1 MNIRSTARVVLVAA
15 TILTG
20 SLSAKAQRSDPRDVL
35 ALSELS
41 QAMQSIAARVQ
52 PAVVQIVSSGY
63 VPALEGVE
71 STGEL
76 LRLQRSGGSGVILDP
91 GGYIVTNAHVVANA
105 HQVQVVLNQQA
116 SGQQFKSIVK
126 PRGMVVGAQIV
137 GLDEETDLAVLK
149 VEQQGLPFL
158 ELGNSDEVKSGQVVL
173 AFGSPLGLDNS
184 VTMGVVSAVA
194 RQLRSEDRMIYI
206 QTDASINPGNSGGPL
221 VNTAGQVVGINTS
234 ILSQSGGSEGLGF
247 AAPSNIVRAVYNQIR
262 ETGRVRRGAIGVYV
276 QSITPVMARGL
287 GLPRE
292 WGVIIGDVWPESPA
306 ELAGLQR
313 GDIILALDGKEME
326 NARQFDVNLY
336 RYATG
341 DKVRVDVQRGTE
353 KKAIE
358 VQVIE
363 RPVGSSELALMVTP
377 EENLIGPLGILA
389 LDLTDDVA
397 SLLPSLRYNSG
408 VVVGARAADATPGVD
423 NFRPG
428 DVIYSINR
436 IPIESIRDL
445 RATLATMSRGS
456 DIVAEVERAG
466 MMRYVSVR
474 LE

>member
-1 MNIRSTARVVLVAA
+1 MTVRTSRIVFLALIHLALYGIA
-15 TILTG
+15 
-20 SLSAKAQRSDPRDVL
+20 SAQKADPRDAL
-35 ALSELS
+35 ALTELS
-41 QAMQSIAARVQ
+41 NAMQAIASRVQ

-63 VPALEGVE
+63 IPAGDGVE

-76 LRLQRSGGSGVILDP
+76 LRLQRSGGSGVVLDAT
-91 GGYIVTNAHVVANA
+91 GYIVTNAHVVANA
-105 HQVQVVLNQQA
+105 HQVQVVLTSPTDA
-116 SGQQFKSIVK
+116 KAFRSIVK
-126 PRGMVVGAQIV
+126 PRGNVVAAQVV

-149 VEQQGLPFL
+149 VEATGLPFL
-158 ELGNSDEVKSGQVVL
+158 ELGNSDDVKSGQVVL

-247 AAPSNIVRAVYNQIR
+247 AAPSNIVRAVYTQIR
-262 ETGRVRRGAIGVYV
+262 ESGRVRRGAIGVYP
-276 QSITPVMARGL
+276 QTITPVLAKGL
-287 GLPRE
+287 GLSRDY
-292 WGVIIGDVWPESPA
+292 GVVLGDVWPESPA
-306 ELAGLQR
+306 EIAGLMR
-313 GDIILALDGKEME
+313 GDIILSLNGKAME

-336 RYATG
+336 QFATG
-341 DKVRVDVQRGTE
+341 DKVRIDYQRGSET
-353 KKAIE
+353 KAVE

-363 RPVGSSELALMVTP
+363 RPGGSSELALMVSP

-389 LDLTDDVA
+389 LDLNEDVA
-397 SLLPSLRYNSG
+397 SILPALRYNTG
-408 VVVGARAADATPGVD
+408 VVVGARAADATPGED

-445 RATLATMSRGS
+445 RATLATMEPG
-456 DIVAEVERAG
+456 DEVVAEVERGG
-466 MMRYVSVR
+466 MMRYVAMR

>member
-1 MNIRSTARVVLVAA
+1 MNIRTTAIPIAILVSFVVVSEIQAQ
-15 TILTG
+15 
-20 SLSAKAQRSDPRDVL
+20 KADPRDAL
-35 ALSELS
+35 ALTELS
-41 QAMQSIAARVQ
+41 QAMQAIAAKVQ

-63 VPALEGVE
+63 VPSVDGVE

-76 LRLQRSGGSGVILDP
+76 LRLQRSGGSGVVLDP
-91 GGYIVTNAHVVANA
+91 SGYIVTNAHVVANA
-105 HQVQVVLNQQA
+105 HQVQVVLNPTAEEARFQ
-116 SGQQFKSIVK
+116 SIVK
-126 PRGMVVGAQIV
+126 PRGRVVGAQIV

-149 VEQQGLPFL
+149 VEATGLPSL
-158 ELGNSDEVKSGQVVL
+158 ELGNSEDVRSGQIVL

-194 RQLRSEDRMIYI
+194 RQLRNEDRMIYI

-247 AAPSNIVRAVYNQIR
+247 AAPSNIVRSVYNQIR

-276 QSITPVMARGL
+276 QTITPVLAKGL
-287 GLPRE
+287 GLPQD
-292 WGVIIGDVWPESPA
+292 WGVVIGDVWPDSPA
-306 ELAGLQR
+306 DAAGLLR
-313 GDIILALDGKEME
+313 GDIVVSLNGKSME

-336 RYATG
+336 RFATG
-341 DKVRVDVQRGTE
+341 DKVRIDILRGTE
-353 KKAIE
+353 KKAVD

-363 RPVGSSELALMVTP
+363 RPGGSSELALMVTP

-389 LDLTDDVA
+389 LDLDEEVG
-397 SLLPSLRYNSG
+397 SLLPELRYNTG
-408 VVVGARAADATPGVD
+408 VVVGARAADATPGED

-436 IPIESIRDL
+436 VPVESIRDL
-445 RATLATMSRGS
+445 RVTLAGMKSG
-456 DIVAEVERAG
+456 DAIVAEVERRG
-466 MMRYVSVR
+466 MMRYVALR

>member
-1 MNIRSTARVVLVAA
+1 MSIRTVAVLIFAVTLISGPSRVRAQ
-15 TILTG
+15 
-20 SLSAKAQRSDPRDVL
+20 KADPRDAL
-35 ALSELS
+35 ALAELS

-63 VPALEGVE
+63 VPAVEGVE

-76 LRLQRSGGSGVILDP
+76 LRLQRSGGSGVLLDAN
-91 GGYIVTNAHVVANA
+91 GYIVTNAHVVANA
-105 HQVQVVLNQQA
+105 HQVQVVLNLPA
-116 SGQQFKSIVK
+116 EDERFRSIVK
-126 PRGMVVGAQIV
+126 PRGKVIGAQVV

-149 VEQQGLPFL
+149 VEAAGLPFL
-158 ELGNSDEVKSGQVVL
+158 ELGNSEDVRSGQIVL

-194 RQLRSEDRMIYI
+194 RQLRTEDRMIYI

-221 VNTAGQVVGINTS
+221 VNTSGQVVGINTS

-247 AAPSNIVRAVYNQIR
+247 AAPSNIVRSVYNQIR

-276 QSITPVMARGL
+276 QTITPVLAKGL
-287 GLPRE
+287 GLSQD
-292 WGVIIGDVWPESPA
+292 WGVVIGDVWPDSPA
-306 ELAGLQR
+306 DEAGLLR
-313 GDIILALDGKEME
+313 GDIVLALNGKSME

-336 RYATG
+336 QYATG
-341 DKVRVDVQRGTE
+341 DKVRVDVLRGSE
-353 KKAIE
+353 KKAVE

-363 RPVGSSELALMVTP
+363 RPGGSSELALMVTP

-389 LDLTDDVA
+389 LDLDDEVS
-397 SLLPSLRYNSG
+397 SLLPALRYNTG
-408 VVVGARAADATPGVD
+408 VVVGARAADATPGED

-428 DVIYSINR
+428 DVIYSINKVQV
-436 IPIESIRDL
+436 ESIRDL
-445 RATLATMSRGS
+445 RVTLATLKSG
-456 DIVAEVERAG
+456 DAIVAEVERGG
-466 MMRYVSVR
+466 MMRYVALR

>member
-1 MNIRSTARVVLVAA
+1 MTIRTFVAIAISISILVSQSQAQA
-15 TILTG
+15 Q
-20 SLSAKAQRSDPRDVL
+20 KADPRDAL
-35 ALSELS
+35 ALTELS
-41 QAMQSIAARVQ
+41 QAMQAIASRVQ

-63 VPALEGVE
+63 IPAGDGVE

-76 LRLQRSGGSGVILDP
+76 LRLQRSGGSGVVLDAT
-91 GGYIVTNAHVVANA
+91 GYIVTNAHVVANA
-105 HQVQVVLNQQA
+105 HRVQVVLTA
-116 SGQQFKSIVK
+116 PADAKSLHSIVK
-126 PRGMVVGAQIV
+126 PRGNVVGAEVV
-137 GLDEETDLAVLK
+137 GIDEETDLAVLK
-149 VEQQGLPFL
+149 VEATGLPFL
-158 ELGNSDEVKSGQVVL
+158 ELGNSDDVRSGQVVL

-247 AAPSNIVRAVYNQIR
+247 AAPSNIVRAVYTQIR
-262 ETGRVRRGAIGVYV
+262 ASGRVRRGAIGVYA
-276 QSITPVMARGL
+276 QTITPVLAKGL
-287 GLPRE
+287 GLSRDY
-292 WGVIIGDVWPESPA
+292 GVVLGDVWPESPA
-306 ELAGLQR
+306 QQAGLQR
-313 GDIILALDGKEME
+313 GDIILSLNSKAME

-336 RYATG
+336 QFATG
-341 DKVRVDVQRGTE
+341 DKVRIDYQRGAET
-353 KKAIE
+353 KAVE

-363 RPVGSSELALMVTP
+363 RPGGSSELALMVTP

-389 LDLTDDVA
+389 LDLDEEVA
-397 SLLPSLRYNSG
+397 SILPTLRYNTG
-408 VVVGARAADATPGVD
+408 VVVGARAADATPGED

-445 RATLATMSRGS
+445 RATLAGMVSG
-456 DIVAEVERAG
+456 DEVVAEVERGG
-466 MMRYVSVR
+466 MMRYVAMR

>member
-1 MNIRSTARVVLVAA
+1 MNIRTIAVLILAVTLISGPSRVRAQ
-15 TILTG
+15 
-20 SLSAKAQRSDPRDVL
+20 KADPRDDL
-35 ALSELS
+35 ALTELS

-63 VPALEGVE
+63 VPAGEGVE

-76 LRLQRSGGSGVILDP
+76 LRLQRSGGSGVLLDAN
-91 GGYIVTNAHVVANA
+91 GYIVTNAHVVANA
-105 HQVQVVLNQQA
+105 HQVQVVLNLPA
-116 SGQQFKSIVK
+116 EDERFRSIVK
-126 PRGMVVGAQIV
+126 PRGKVIGAQVV

-149 VEQQGLPFL
+149 VEAAGLPFL
-158 ELGNSDEVKSGQVVL
+158 ELGNSEDVRSGQIVL

-194 RQLRSEDRMIYI
+194 RQLRTEDRMIYI

-221 VNTAGQVVGINTS
+221 VNTSGQVVGINTS

-247 AAPSNIVRAVYNQIR
+247 AAPSNIVRSVYNQIR

-276 QSITPVMARGL
+276 QTITPVLAKGL
-287 GLPRE
+287 GLSQD
-292 WGVIIGDVWPESPA
+292 WGVVIGDVWPDSPA
-306 ELAGLQR
+306 DEAGLLR
-313 GDIILALDGKEME
+313 GDIVLALNGKSME

-336 RYATG
+336 QYATG
-341 DKVRVDVQRGTE
+341 DKVRVDVLRGSE
-353 KKAIE
+353 KKAVE

-363 RPVGSSELALMVTP
+363 RPGGSSELALMVTP

-389 LDLTDDVA
+389 LDLDDEVS
-397 SLLPSLRYNSG
+397 SLLPALRYNTG
-408 VVVGARAADATPGVD
+408 VVVGARAADATPGED

-428 DVIYSINR
+428 DVIYSINKVQV
-436 IPIESIRDL
+436 ESIRDL
-445 RATLATMSRGS
+445 RVTLATLKSG
-456 DIVAEVERAG
+456 DAIVAEVERGG
-466 MMRYVSVR
+466 MMRYVALR

>member
-1 MNIRSTARVVLVAA
+1 MNIR
-15 TILTG
+15 TIALLTFAI
-20 SLSAKAQRSDPRDVL
+20 SLIAGRSNLWAQKSDPRDVL
-35 ALSELS
+35 ALTELS

-63 VPALEGVE
+63 VPSVDGVE

-76 LRLQRSGGSGVILDP
+76 LRLQRSGGSGVVLDP
-91 GGYIVTNAHVVANA
+91 AGYIVTNAHVVANA
-105 HQVQVVLNQQA
+105 HQVQVVLNLPAEEARFQ
-116 SGQQFKSIVK
+116 SIVK
-126 PRGMVVGAQIV
+126 PRGRVVGAQIV

-149 VEQQGLPFL
+149 VEATGLPFL
-158 ELGNSDEVKSGQVVL
+158 ELGNSEEIRSGQIVL

-194 RQLRSEDRMIYI
+194 RQLRNEDRMIYI

-262 ETGRVRRGAIGVYV
+262 ETGRVRRGAIGVHV
-276 QSITPVMARGL
+276 QTITPVLAKGL
-287 GLPRE
+287 GLSQD
-292 WGVIIGDVWPESPA
+292 WGVVIGDVWPDSPA
-306 ELAGLQR
+306 DEAGLLR
-313 GDIILALDGKEME
+313 GDVVVALNGKSME

-336 RYATG
+336 QFATG
-341 DKVRVDVQRGTE
+341 DKVRIDVLRGAE
-353 KKAIE
+353 KKAVE

-363 RPVGSSELALMVTP
+363 RPGGSSELALMVTP

-389 LDLTDDVA
+389 LDLNEEVG
-397 SLLPSLRYNSG
+397 SLLPELRYNSG
-408 VVVGARAADATPGVD
+408 VVVGARAADATPGED

-436 IPIESIRDL
+436 VPVESIRDL
-445 RATLATMSRGS
+445 RVTLATMKSG
-456 DIVAEVERAG
+456 DAIVAEVERGG
-466 MMRYVSVR
+466 MMRYVALR

>member
-1 MNIRSTARVVLVAA
+1 MHMRTIAVLVSFTLVCALNYAA
-15 TILTG
+15 L
-20 SLSAKAQRSDPRDVL
+20 AQKPDPRDAL

-52 PAVVQIVSSGY
+52 PAVVQIVSTGY
-63 VPALEGVE
+63 IPATEGVE

-91 GGYIVTNAHVVANA
+91 TGYIVTNAHVVANS
-105 HQVQVVLNQQA
+105 HHVQVVLNLPA
-116 SGQQFKSIVK
+116 DGVQFHSILK
-126 PRGMVVGAQIV
+126 PRGKVVGAQVV

-149 VEQQGLPFL
+149 VEASGLPFL

-221 VNTAGQVVGINTS
+221 VNTAGQVIGINTS
-234 ILSQSGGSEGLGF
+234 IITQSGGSEGLGF
-247 AAPSNIVRAVYNQIR
+247 AAPSNIVRTVYKQIR
-262 ETGRVRRGAIGVYV
+262 ETGRVRRGAIGVSV
-276 QSITPVMARGL
+276 QSITPVMAKGL
-287 GLPRE
+287 SLTRD
-292 WGVIIGDVWPESPA
+292 WGVVIADIWPQSPA
-306 ELAGLQR
+306 ESSGLQR
-313 GDIILALDGKEME
+313 GDIIVTLNGKPME

-336 RYATG
+336 QFATG
-341 DKVRVDVQRGTE
+341 DKVRLDVLRGGE
-353 KKAIE
+353 QKAFE

-363 RPVGSSELALMVTP
+363 RPAGSSELALMVSP

-389 LDLTDDVA
+389 LDLSDEVA
-397 SLLPSLRYNSG
+397 SMLPALRFKTG
-408 VVVGARAADATPGVD
+408 VVVGARAADATPGED

-428 DVIYSINR
+428 DVIYSVNR
-436 IPIESIRDL
+436 VPVESIRDL
-445 RATLATMSRGS
+445 RATLAQMKQG
-456 DIVAEVERAG
+456 DAVVAEVERG
-466 MMRYVSVR
+466 GILRYVALR

>member
-1 MNIRSTARVVLVAA
+1 MNIRTTAILIDILVAFVVVSEIQA
-15 TILTG
+15 Q
-20 SLSAKAQRSDPRDVL
+20 KADPRDAL
-35 ALSELS
+35 ALTELS
-41 QAMQSIAARVQ
+41 QAMQAIAAKVQ

-63 VPALEGVE
+63 VPSVDGVE

-76 LRLQRSGGSGVILDP
+76 LRLQRSGGSGVVLDP
-91 GGYIVTNAHVVANA
+91 SGYIVTNAHVVANA
-105 HQVQVVLNQQA
+105 HQVQVVLNPTAEEARFQ
-116 SGQQFKSIVK
+116 SIVK
-126 PRGMVVGAQIV
+126 PRGRVVGAQIV

-149 VEQQGLPFL
+149 VEATGLPSL
-158 ELGNSDEVKSGQVVL
+158 ELGNSEDVRSGQIVL

-194 RQLRSEDRMIYI
+194 RQLRNEDRMIYI

-247 AAPSNIVRAVYNQIR
+247 AAPSNIVRSVYNQIR

-276 QSITPVMARGL
+276 QTITPVLAKGL
-287 GLPRE
+287 GLPQD
-292 WGVIIGDVWPESPA
+292 WGVVIGDVWPDSPA
-306 ELAGLQR
+306 DAAGLLR
-313 GDIILALDGKEME
+313 GDIVVSLNGKSME

-336 RYATG
+336 RFATG
-341 DKVRVDVQRGTE
+341 DKVRIDILRGTE
-353 KKAIE
+353 KKAVD

-363 RPVGSSELALMVTP
+363 RPGGSSELALMVTP

-389 LDLTDDVA
+389 LDLDEEVG
-397 SLLPSLRYNSG
+397 SLLPELRYNTG
-408 VVVGARAADATPGVD
+408 VVVGARAADATPGED

-436 IPIESIRDL
+436 VPVESIRDL
-445 RATLATMSRGS
+445 RVTLAGMKSG
-456 DIVAEVERAG
+456 DAIVAEVERRG
-466 MMRYVSVR
+466 MMRYVALR

>member
-1 MNIRSTARVVLVAA
+1 MSSAIAV
-15 TILTG
+15 TIAL
-20 SLSAKAQRSDPRDVL
+20 LSSQYPAWAQKPDPRDAL
-35 ALSELS
+35 ALTELS

-63 VPALEGVE
+63 IPAGDGVE

-76 LRLQRSGGSGVILDP
+76 LRLQRSGGSGVVLDAT
-91 GGYIVTNAHVVANA
+91 GYIVTNAHVVANA
-105 HQVQVVLNQQA
+105 HQVQVVLTA
-116 SGQQFKSIVK
+116 PADAKSLHSIVK
-126 PRGMVVGAQIV
+126 PRGKVVSAEVVGI
-137 GLDEETDLAVLK
+137 DEETDLAVLK
-149 VEQQGLPFL
+149 VDATGLPFL
-158 ELGNSDEVKSGQVVL
+158 ELGNSDDVRSGQVVL

-247 AAPSNIVRAVYNQIR
+247 AAPSNIVRAVYTQIR
-262 ETGRVRRGAIGVYV
+262 EGGRVRRGAIGVYA
-276 QSITPVMARGL
+276 QTITPILAKGL
-287 GLPRE
+287 GLTRDY
-292 WGVIIGDVWPESPA
+292 GVVLGDVWPESPA
-306 ELAGLQR
+306 EQAGLQR
-313 GDIILALDGKEME
+313 GDIILSLNGKAME

-336 RYATG
+336 QFATG
-341 DKVRVDVQRGTE
+341 DKVRVDYQRGSET
-353 KKAIE
+353 KAIE

-363 RPVGSSELALMVTP
+363 RPGGSSELALMVSP

-389 LDLTDDVA
+389 LDLNEEVSTI
-397 SLLPSLRYNSG
+397 LPPLRYNTG
-408 VVVGARAADATPGVD
+408 VVVGARAADATPGED

-445 RATLATMSRGS
+445 RATLAGMKSG
-456 DIVAEVERAG
+456 DEVVAEVERDG
-466 MMRYVSVR
+466 MMRYVALR

>member
-1 MNIRSTARVVLVAA
+1 MNIR
-15 TILTG
+15 TIALLTFAI
-20 SLSAKAQRSDPRDVL
+20 SLIAGRSNLWAQKSDPRDVL
-35 ALSELS
+35 ALTELS

-63 VPALEGVE
+63 VPSVDGVE

-76 LRLQRSGGSGVILDP
+76 LRLQRSGGSGVVLDP
-91 GGYIVTNAHVVANA
+91 TGYIVTNAHVVANA
-105 HQVQVVLNQQA
+105 HQVQVVLNLPAEEARFQ
-116 SGQQFKSIVK
+116 SIVK
-126 PRGMVVGAQIV
+126 PRGRVVGAQIV

-149 VEQQGLPFL
+149 VETAGLPFL
-158 ELGNSDEVKSGQVVL
+158 ELGNSEEIRSGQIVL

-194 RQLRSEDRMIYI
+194 RQLRNEDRMIYI

-262 ETGRVRRGAIGVYV
+262 ETGRVRRGAIGVHV
-276 QSITPVMARGL
+276 QTITPVLAKGL
-287 GLPRE
+287 GLSQD
-292 WGVIIGDVWPESPA
+292 WGVVIGDVWPDSPA
-306 ELAGLQR
+306 DEAGLQR
-313 GDIILALDGKEME
+313 GDVVVTLNGKSME

-336 RYATG
+336 QFATG
-341 DKVRVDVQRGTE
+341 DKVRIDVLRGAE
-353 KKAIE
+353 KKAVE

-363 RPVGSSELALMVTP
+363 RPGGSSELALMVTP

-389 LDLTDDVA
+389 LDLNEEVG
-397 SLLPSLRYNSG
+397 SLLPELRYNSG
-408 VVVGARAADATPGVD
+408 VVVGARAADATPGED

-436 IPIESIRDL
+436 VPVESIRDL
-445 RATLATMSRGS
+445 RVTLATMKSG
-456 DIVAEVERAG
+456 DAIVAEVERGG
-466 MMRYVSVR
+466 MMRYVALR

>member
-1 MNIRSTARVVLVAA
+1 MNIRTTAIPIAILVAFA
-15 TILTG
+15 VASEIQ
-20 SLSAKAQRSDPRDVL
+20 AQKGDPRDAL
-35 ALSELS
+35 ALTELS
-41 QAMQSIAARVQ
+41 QAMQSIAAKVQ

-63 VPALEGVE
+63 VPSLEGVE

-76 LRLQRSGGSGVILDP
+76 LRLQRSGGSGVVLDP
-91 GGYIVTNAHVVANA
+91 TGYIVTNAHVVANA
-105 HQVQVVLNQQA
+105 HQVQVVLNLPAQEARFQ
-116 SGQQFKSIVK
+116 SIVK
-126 PRGMVVGAQIV
+126 PRGRVVGAQIV

-149 VEQQGLPFL
+149 VEANGLPFL
-158 ELGNSDEVKSGQVVL
+158 ELGNSEEIRSGQIVL

-194 RQLRSEDRMIYI
+194 RQLRTEDRMIYI

-262 ETGRVRRGAIGVYV
+262 ETGRVRRGAIGVYA
-276 QSITPVMARGL
+276 QTITPVLAKGL
-287 GLPRE
+287 GLSQD
-292 WGVIIGDVWPESPA
+292 WGVVIGDVWPDSPA
-306 ELAGLQR
+306 DEAGLLR
-313 GDIILALDGKEME
+313 GDIVAALNGKSME

-336 RYATG
+336 QFATG
-341 DKVRVDVQRGTE
+341 EKVRIDVLRGAE
-353 KKAIE
+353 KRAVE

-363 RPVGSSELALMVTP
+363 RPGGSSELALMVTP

-389 LDLTDDVA
+389 LDLNEEVG
-397 SLLPSLRYNSG
+397 SLLPELRYNTG
-408 VVVGARAADATPGVD
+408 VVVGARAADATPGED

-436 IPIESIRDL
+436 VPVESIRDL
-445 RATLATMSRGS
+445 RATLATMKSG
-456 DIVAEVERAG
+456 DAIVAEVERSG
-466 MMRYVSVR
+466 MLRYVALR

>member
-1 MNIRSTARVVLVAA
+1 MNIRTIALPIAVLV
-15 TILTG
+15 TI
-20 SLSAKAQRSDPRDVL
+20 AVAFAVQAQKADPRDAL
-35 ALSELS
+35 ALAELS

-63 VPALEGVE
+63 VPAGEGVE

-76 LRLQRSGGSGVILDP
+76 LRLQRSGGSGVLLDAN
-91 GGYIVTNAHVVANA
+91 GYIVTNAHVVANA
-105 HQVQVVLNQQA
+105 HQVQVVLNLPTEDERFQ
-116 SGQQFKSIVK
+116 SIVK
-126 PRGMVVGAQIV
+126 PRGKVVGAQVV

-149 VEQQGLPFL
+149 VEATGLPFL
-158 ELGNSDEVKSGQVVL
+158 DLGNSDDVKSGQIVL

-194 RQLRSEDRMIYI
+194 RQLRTEDRMIYI

-276 QSITPVMARGL
+276 QTITPVLSKGL
-287 GLPRE
+287 GLSLD
-292 WGVIIGDVWPESPA
+292 WGVLIGDVWPDSPA
-306 ELAGLQR
+306 DEAGLLR
-313 GDIILALDGKEME
+313 GDIVLALNGKSME

-336 RYATG
+336 QYATG
-341 DKVRVDVQRGTE
+341 DKVRVDILRGSE
-353 KKAIE
+353 KKAVE

-363 RPVGSSELALMVTP
+363 RPGGSSELALMVTP

-389 LDLTDDVA
+389 LDIDDKVS
-397 SLLPSLRYNSG
+397 SLLPTLRYNTG
-408 VVVGARAADATPGVD
+408 VVVGARAADATPGED

-436 IPIESIRDL
+436 VQVESIRDL
-445 RATLATMSRGS
+445 RVTLATLKPG
-456 DIVAEVERAG
+456 DAIVAEVERGG
-466 MMRYVSVR
+466 MMRYVALR